1 MNVIDLLDIF
11 IFECMGQHGTLD
23 VWKKELKRNPQTK
36 KFFTIKRNE
45 AGDLTEIYYIYN
57 LSDHIK
63 EEILTFEEV
72 IDVMQNERTKKMKV
86 AKI

>member
-1 MNVIDLLDIF
+1 
-11 IFECMGQHGTLD
+11 MGQYGTLD
-23 VWKKELKRNPQTK
+23 VWKRELKRNPGTK
-36 KFFTIKRNE
+36 KFFTIKRND

-72 IDVMQNERTKKMKV
+72 IDMMENERIKKIKV